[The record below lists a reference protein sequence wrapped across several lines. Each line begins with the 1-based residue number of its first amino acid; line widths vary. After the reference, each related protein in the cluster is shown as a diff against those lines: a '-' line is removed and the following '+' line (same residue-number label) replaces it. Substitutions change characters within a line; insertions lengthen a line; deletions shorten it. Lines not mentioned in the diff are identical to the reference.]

1 VKALPVGRAADL
13 RAMRIPVPIGVAA
26 LLSLAIAVVT
36 AAACD
41 LSRTWF
47 EVANE
52 SDEPLDIMHA
62 RAAGLSLRADPA
74 RVFTARRMAVRND
87 LSSDGMAVGKAEAW
101 CEAWQDEGGRLGLDR
116 MAAEYRALRLAWVR
130 EQRPTRRRPA

>member
-1 VKALPVGRAADL
+1 
-13 RAMRIPVPIGVAA
+13 MRIPVPIGVAA

-87 LSSDGMAVGKAEAW
+87 LSSNGMAVGKAEAW
-101 CEAWQDEGGRLGLDR
+101 CEAWQDEAGASASIGWRRSTGRSGLLGSGSS
-116 MAAEYRALRLAWVR
+116 
-130 EQRPTRRRPA
+130 TTTRRPA